1 MTIISPHSNNI
12 FPFML
17 SYTICYRY
25 GNLFKSHILGCPT
38 VVCMDPEVNRYILLS
53 EGKGFVPGYPQSM
66 LDILGKCNI
75 AAVHGSTHKAMR
87 GAMLGL
93 VSPAMIRDQLLP
105 KIDEFMRS
113 HVSNWH
119 GQVIDIQHKT
129 KEVLLFMLYIYIYNL
144 LF

>member
-1 MTIISPHSNNI
+1 
-12 FPFML
+12 
-17 SYTICYRY
+17 
-25 GNLFKSHILGCPT
+25 
-38 VVCMDPEVNRYILLS
+38 MDPDVNRYILLS

-75 AAVHGSTHKAMR
+75 AAVHGPTHKAMR

-93 VSPAMIRDQLLP
+93 VSPAMIRDHLLP

-119 GQVIDIQHKT
+119 GKVIDIQQKT
-129 KEVLLFMLYIYIYNL
+129 KEVYVMFRLSSTLLYFLPKNIL
-144 LF
+144 L